1 MALFQC
7 FFNTH
12 RPQRT
17 ELCIGPLCRYCL
29 KTGEKAE
36 GAKQGGGNGYPTM
49 YSTDYKILVH
59 DSRLSVVSLLLPKSS
74 GLMIEYRTVCQKKE
88 PFAVSGHLGCLFS
101 LRSVK

>member
-1 MALFQC
+1 VHRAALSLLPE
-7 FFNTH
+7 N
-12 RPQRT
+12 R
-17 ELCIGPLCRYCL
+17 
-29 KTGEKAE
+29 GEGRRGKA
-36 GAKQGGGNGYPTM
+36 GGGGSGYPTM